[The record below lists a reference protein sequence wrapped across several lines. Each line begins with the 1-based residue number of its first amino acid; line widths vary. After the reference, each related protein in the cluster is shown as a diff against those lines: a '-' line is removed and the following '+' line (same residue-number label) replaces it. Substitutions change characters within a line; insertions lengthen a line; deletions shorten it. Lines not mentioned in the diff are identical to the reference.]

1 MAIRTLRVL
10 AWCSVVLA
18 ACVALLSLAPF
29 TPAVIL
35 AWPLLMF
42 AAFCIWRCVRWPG
55 VACAWLASLAFI
67 GSPLSTFDGWNRPI
81 YACWVIAAVLL
92 AVHRLRWARP

>member
-35 AWPLLMF
+35 AWPLLVF
-42 AAFCIWRCVRWPG
+42 AAFCIWRGVRLPG
-55 VACAWLASLAFI
+55 VVCAWLASLAFI

>member
-18 ACVALLSLAPF
+18 AFVALLSLAPF

-35 AWPLLMF
+35 AWPLLVF
-42 AAFCIWRCVRWPG
+42 AAFCIWRGVRLPG
-55 VACAWLASLAFI
+55 VVCAWLASLAFI

>member
-35 AWPLLMF
+35 AWPLLVF
-42 AAFCIWRCVRWPG
+42 AAFCIWRGVHLPG
-55 VACAWLASLAFI
+55 VVCAWLASLAFI

>member
-29 TPAVIL
+29 TTAVIL
-35 AWPLLMF
+35 AWPLLVF
-42 AAFCIWRCVRWPG
+42 AAFCIWRGVRLPG
-55 VACAWLASLAFI
+55 VVCAWLASLAFI
-67 GSPLSTFDGWNRPI
+67 GSPLSTFDGWNQPI

>member
-1 MAIRTLRVL
+1 M
-10 AWCSVVLA
+10 
-18 ACVALLSLAPF
+18 ALLSLAPF

-35 AWPLLMF
+35 AWPLLVF
-42 AAFCIWRCVRWPG
+42 AAFCIWRGVRLPG
-55 VACAWLASLAFI
+55 VVCAWLASLAFI

>member
-35 AWPLLMF
+35 AWPLLVF
-42 AAFCIWRCVRWPG
+42 AAFCIWRGVRLPG
-55 VACAWLASLAFI
+55 AVCAWLASLAFI